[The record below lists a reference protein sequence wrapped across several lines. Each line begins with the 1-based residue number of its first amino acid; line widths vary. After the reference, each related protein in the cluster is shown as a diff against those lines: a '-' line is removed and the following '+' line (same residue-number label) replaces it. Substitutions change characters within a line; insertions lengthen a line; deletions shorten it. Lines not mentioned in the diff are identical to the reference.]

1 MSALGSER
9 HSTGRWVC
17 AVEQMI
23 FGETIVAL
31 SSGRLPAGV
40 AVIRVSG
47 PDTRFVLETIC
58 GTVPSPRKTVH
69 RALYSHPGRE
79 VLDRGLVIY
88 FPAPNSFTGEE
99 VAEFQIHG
107 GRAVVEA
114 VMSSLTAFPNV
125 RHAEAGEFTRRA
137 FMNGKLD
144 LVQTEALADLI
155 NAETESQRRLAQRNA
170 DGAQSTLYADWRR
183 RLIHARAMIEAEID
197 FADESDVPGSV
208 ADTIWAD
215 IAILIDEV
223 DRHIEGFA
231 AAEIIHDGFRVVI
244 LGAPNAGKSSL
255 FNALA
260 RRDAAIVTN
269 EPGTTRDLLDVTLDI
284 GGLKVVITDTAG
296 LREDAGMV
304 ETIGMEK
311 ARARSRTA
319 DLVLTLEE
327 MLNPQPVDTDWL
339 ETDRLRVGT
348 KLDLIAAEDLSEF
361 NYDFCISSL
370 TGEGISDL
378 LETIGNHAE
387 RRLSLAGDT
396 LPSRLRH
403 VELLEDA
410 LRHLRIAQSD
420 IPAALEIRAEE
431 LRLAADALGRI
442 TGAIDVEDLLDV
454 IFSQFCIG
462 K

>member
-1 MSALGSER
+1 
-9 HSTGRWVC
+9 
-17 AVEQMI
+17 MI

-40 AVIRVSG
+40 AVIRISG

-58 GTVPSPRKTVH
+58 GGVPPARKAVH
-69 RALYSHPGRE
+69 RALYSPSKKE
-79 VLDRGLVIY
+79 ALDRGLVVY

-114 VMSSLTAFPNV
+114 VMTSLTAIPNV

-155 NAETESQRRLAQRNA
+155 NAETESQRRLALRNA
-170 DGAQSTLYADWRR
+170 EGAQSALYTGWRR

-197 FADESDVPGSV
+197 FADESDVPGSA
-208 ADTIWAD
+208 ADAVWAD
-215 IAILIDEV
+215 ITVLTDEV
-223 DRHIEGFA
+223 DNHIRGFA

-255 FNALA
+255 FNALV
-260 RRDAAIVTN
+260 RRDAAIVTD

-296 LREDAGMV
+296 LREDAGTV
-304 ETIGMEK
+304 EAIGIEK
-311 ARARSRTA
+311 ARTRSRDA
-319 DLVLTLEE
+319 DLVLTLED
-327 MLNPQPVDTDWL
+327 MLNPQPVETHWL
-339 ETDRLRVGT
+339 ETHCLRVGT
-348 KLDLIAAEDLSEF
+348 KLDLIAAEDLNEV
-361 NYDFCISSL
+361 NYDFRISSL
-370 TGEGISDL
+370 TGQGIADL
-378 LETIGNHAE
+378 LQAIGHCAE
-387 RRLSLAGDT
+387 RRLSQAGDT

-403 VELLEDA
+403 VELLEDT
-410 LRHLRIAQSD
+410 LRHLRFAQNDAPDS
-420 IPAALEIRAEE
+420 LEIRAEE

>member
-1 MSALGSER
+1 
-9 HSTGRWVC
+9 
-17 AVEQMI
+17 MI

-40 AVIRVSG
+40 AVIRISG

-58 GTVPSPRKTVH
+58 GNVPPARKAVH
-69 RALYSHPGRE
+69 RALYSPSRKE
-79 VLDRGLVIY
+79 ALDRGLIIY

-114 VMSSLTAFPNV
+114 VMTSLTAIPNV

-155 NAETESQRRLAQRNA
+155 NAETESQRRLALRNA
-170 DGAQSTLYADWRR
+170 EGAQSALYTGWRR
-183 RLIHARAMIEAEID
+183 RLIHARAMIETEID

-208 ADTIWAD
+208 ADTVWAD
-215 IAILIDEV
+215 IAILTDEV
-223 DRHIEGFA
+223 DSHIRGFA

-260 RRDAAIVTN
+260 RRDAAIVTD

-296 LREDAGMV
+296 LREDAGTV
-304 ETIGMEK
+304 EIIGIEK

-319 DLVLTLEE
+319 DLVLTLED
-327 MLNPQPVDTDWL
+327 MLNPQPVETDWL
-339 ETDRLRVGT
+339 ETDCLRVGT
-348 KLDLIAAEDLSEF
+348 KLDLIAAKDPGDA
-361 NYDFCISSL
+361 NYDFRISSL
-370 TGEGISDL
+370 TEEGIHDL
-378 LETIGNHAE
+378 LEAIGHRAE
-387 RRLSLAGDT
+387 RSLGMAGDT

-403 VELLEDA
+403 VELLEDT
-410 LRHLRIAQSD
+410 LGHLKIAQND
-420 IPAALEIRAEE
+420 ALGPLEIRAEE

>member
-1 MSALGSER
+1 
-9 HSTGRWVC
+9 
-17 AVEQMI
+17 MI

-47 PDTRFVLETIC
+47 PNTRFVLETIC
-58 GTVPSPRKTVH
+58 GEAPLAR
-69 RALYSHPGRE
+69 RAALRTLYSYPDKAI
-79 VLDRGLVIY
+79 LDRGLTIY
-88 FPAPNSFTGEE
+88 FPAPHSFTGED

-114 VMSSLTAFPNV
+114 LMTALTAMPGV

-155 NAETESQRRLAQRNA
+155 NADTEAQRRFAQRNA
-170 DGAQSTLYADWRR
+170 DGAQSALYTGWRQ

-197 FADESDVPGSV
+197 FADESDVPGSL
-208 ADTIWAD
+208 ADTVWAD
-215 IAILIDEV
+215 MENLAEDV
-223 DRHIEGFA
+223 STHIKGFA
-231 AAEIIHDGFRVVI
+231 AAEIIQDGFKVVI

-260 RRDAAIVTN
+260 RRDVAIVTD
-269 EPGTTRDLLDVTLDI
+269 EPGTTRDLLDVTLDL
-284 GGLKVVITDTAG
+284 GGLKIVITDTAG
-296 LREDAGMV
+296 LRENAG
-304 ETIGMEK
+304 TIEAIGIEK
-311 ARARSRTA
+311 ARERSRQA
-319 DLVLTLEE
+319 DLVLALED
-327 MLNPQPVDTDWL
+327 MSAPQPVETDWL
-339 ETDRLRVGT
+339 KSDSIKVGT
-348 KLDLIAAEDLSEF
+348 KLDLDCDPDQQGETYDLT
-361 NYDFCISSL
+361 ISSL
-370 TGEGISDL
+370 TGEGVAGL
-378 LETIGNHAE
+378 LAAIRRRAE
-387 RRLSLAGDT
+387 QSLSLVGDV
-396 LPSRLRH
+396 LPTRLRH
-403 VELLEDA
+403 VELLSDT
-410 LRHLRIAQSD
+410 LRHLRKARSGFGQ
-420 IPAALEIRAEE
+420 PLELRAEE